1 MTYNQGGL
9 LNVVAILYFN
19 LVCFLPK
26 LRNGKAILYAESV
39 VWFQLPINE
48 TYIMADVGLLGYEF
62 FR

>member
-39 VWFQLPINE
+39 V
-48 TYIMADVGLLGYEF
+48 
-62 FR
+62 